1 MSAKEDQKE
10 NLDGH
15 IFSVC
20 LAKIKKPT
28 YFTIQFIFTIIHGSH
43 YTISANFYLY
53 LPYFQQNK

>member
-20 LAKIKKPT
+20 LAKIKKSA
-28 YFTIQFIFTIIHGSH
+28 YFTIQFIFTTIHRSH
-43 YTISANFYLY
+43 CIISANF
-53 LPYFQQNK
+53 